1 MVLIFMR
8 RKGSDMKRYKNF
20 EEIHL
25 VVKLQLLVINYQT
38 TKEAEM
44 ITLQMEGSAQAYLPM
59 YHQVKRNPL
68 IVLVK
73 KEHHKHL

>member
-1 MVLIFMR
+1 
-8 RKGSDMKRYKNF
+8 MKRYKNF

-44 ITLQMEGSAQAYLPM
+44 ITLQME
-59 YHQVKRNPL
+59 V
-68 IVLVK
+68 
-73 KEHHKHL
+73 